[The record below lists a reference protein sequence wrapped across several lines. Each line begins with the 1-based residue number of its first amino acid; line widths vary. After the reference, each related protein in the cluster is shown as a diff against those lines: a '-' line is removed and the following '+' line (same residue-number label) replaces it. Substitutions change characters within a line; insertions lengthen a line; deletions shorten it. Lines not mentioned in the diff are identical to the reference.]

1 MIAPAPRLGRASFTR
16 TDRASADPRPSARL
30 EPTGRLRL
38 LVYHTVAENSDGP
51 AFWADE
57 PRLDPLDGE
66 TLILLGQHYAA
77 TNVEKAVF
85 YFERAEGVEK
95 TEADARLRHAQV
107 LVRNGKYQ
115 EALPLLKRAL
125 ELKPREDVQR
135 YAEQVE
141 RAARRNG

>member
-1 MIAPAPRLGRASFTR
+1 MLKLE
-16 TDRASADPRPSARL
+16 ARL
-30 EPTGRLRL
+30 AAARNEVG
-38 LVYHTVAENSDGP
+38 
-51 AFWADE
+51 DE
-57 PRLDPLDGE
+57 QARILEEIVKLDPLDGE

-125 ELKPREDVQR
+125 ELKPREDVQH